1 MIRNCQWST
10 LFQETDFTQVTD
22 QWELNQLI
30 QYIKPDNEKHRKE
43 FMY

>member
-1 MIRNCQWST
+1 MEHT
-10 LFQETDFTQVTD
+10 LSGNSFTQVTD

-30 QYIKPDNEKHRKE
+30 QYIKPDNEKYCKE